1 MSVVGLSRELGCH
14 RTHVYRIFCS
24 PTIDSGVL
32 LRLSV
37 ILEQDFF
44 RLYSEEITRRKS
56 KNEDV
61 SKECS

>member
-14 RTHVYRIFCS
+14 RTHIYRIFSS

-37 ILEQDFF
+37 ILGHDFF
-44 RLYSEEITRRKS
+44 RLFSEEITQRKS
-56 KNEDV
+56 KSDDV
-61 SKECS
+61 LKECS